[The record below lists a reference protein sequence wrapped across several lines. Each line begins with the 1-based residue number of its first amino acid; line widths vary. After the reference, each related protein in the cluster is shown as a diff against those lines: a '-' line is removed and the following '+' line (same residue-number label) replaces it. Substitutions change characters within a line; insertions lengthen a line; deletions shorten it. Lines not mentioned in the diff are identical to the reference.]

1 MSFNAVFF
9 AALYDSNFHSDNQ
22 VSMILFNKLKNL
34 CHHINKTNVYDKLLL
49 LADEVFNAYD
59 SGLIPINDEQP
70 IYAWIKVAMRHHR
83 SIRDRVQW
91 YRDIM
96 PTVATIATSDELIAL
111 RTLIISEAIYN
122 EYTDGLLVQ
131 INYALTT
138 IDGLDVAF
146 AAAC

>member
-9 AALYDSNFHSDNQ
+9 AALYDSNFHSENQ

-34 CHHINKTNVYDKLLL
+34 SHLINKSSVYDKLLL

-59 SGLIPINDEQP
+59 SGMISIADEQA
-70 IYAWIKVAMRHHR
+70 IYSWIKVAMRQHR
-83 SIRDRVQW
+83 SINERIQA
-91 YRDIM
+91 YHYSM
-96 PTVATIATSDELIAL
+96 PPFATIATSHELVAL

-122 EYTDGLLVQ
+122 HEIDLLLVQ
-131 INYALTT
+131 INHALAN